1 MKKTVLVLISIDDT
15 KKKYLEQNT
24 PGFNFEFESY
34 DKLSPVQVQNANVII
49 GNPPAEMLP
58 QAKKLEWLH
67 LESAGTGSYVYPG
80 ILPEGVIL
88 TNSTGA
94 YGLAISEHMLAML
107 LEIYKKLY
115 LYRDHQKYGTWV
127 DEGVVKSVY
136 NSTALI
142 VGMGDIGGGFA
153 EKMHA
158 LGSYTIG
165 VRRAAS
171 HKPDYLD
178 ELYHLDELDALLPR
192 ADVVALCL
200 PETKETYHLFNRQ
213 KLLLMKQDA
222 VLLNVG
228 RGTAIQTEDLC
239 DIMEAGYLLGAGLDV
254 IDPEPL
260 PSDHRL
266 WKIPNVI
273 LTPHVSGGDHLP
285 ETSNRI
291 FQIATQ
297 NLSAFS
303 NNKPLRNT
311 IDFKT
316 GYRKI

>member
-1 MKKTVLVLISIDDT
+1 MKKTVLVLISINDT
-15 KKKYLEQNT
+15 KKKYLEENT
-24 PGFNFEFESY
+24 PNFNFEFVSY
-34 DKLSPVQVQNANVII
+34 DKLSLVQVQNANVII
-49 GNPPAEMLP
+49 GNPPAEMLS
-58 QAKKLEWLH
+58 QAKNLEWLH
-67 LESAGTGSYVYPG
+67 LESAGTGCYVHPG
-80 ILPEGVIL
+80 ILPEGVVL

-115 LYRDHQKYGTWV
+115 LYRDHQKNGDWV

-142 VGMGDIGGGFA
+142 VGLGDIGGGFA

-165 VRRAAS
+165 VRRAGS
-171 HKPDYLD
+171 QKPDYLD

-200 PETKETYHLFNRQ
+200 PETKETYHLFNRE

-239 DIMEAGYLLGAGLDV
+239 DIMEAGHLLGAGLDV
-254 IDPEPL
+254 TDPEPL
-260 PSDHRL
+260 PSEHRL
-266 WKIPNVI
+266 WRIPNVI
-273 LTPHVSGGDHLP
+273 LTPHVSGGDHLS

-291 FQIATQ
+291 FQIAAQ

-303 NNKPLRNT
+303 NNELLRNT

-316 GYRKI
+316 GYRRI